1 VALERAVR
9 MLLETPS
16 PTERAGQGDEPE
28 DALQPQR
35 RDARFWLTT
44 YQIAANQLTNGV
56 RMPAKIVPAV
66 TEVSERQAAQRRSP
80 SAICHQPPSTPPQN
94 GLGKS

>member
-16 PTERAGQGDEPE
+16 PTERAGRGTSPRTRYNPSAETP
-28 DALQPQR
+28 
-35 RDARFWLTT
+35 RFWLTT
-44 YQIAANQLTNGV
+44 HQIAANQLTNGV